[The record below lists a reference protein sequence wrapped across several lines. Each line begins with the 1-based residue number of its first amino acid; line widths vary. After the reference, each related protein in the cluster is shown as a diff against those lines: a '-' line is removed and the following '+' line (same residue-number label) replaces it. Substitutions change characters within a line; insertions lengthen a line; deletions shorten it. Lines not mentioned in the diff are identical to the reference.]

1 MSTLNS
7 NSKERIFAFDAAKAI
22 GIFFIVIGHVFHDQ
36 GIYAQYVYSFHVPLF
51 FFLTGVTFSRGKNG
65 FWKFLIQKLTRLL
78 VPFYIFAAVSWG
90 AYAILG
96 KFVSSFAEKA
106 IDSSVPA
113 IIISTLKGY
122 CAVNTPLWFL
132 PCLFLELLFLYA
144 ITFIID
150 RIASKR
156 RLLYALF
163 GVSII
168 AAIVI
173 QYVIYKFSLFPTK
186 APIFKADVAIAMLP
200 FSLSGVLFSK
210 FAAQNQK
217 NLRKPYIF
225 ILSLLCVAAGGFSAL
240 KLNVLVGYQSSE
252 YGRILI
258 FYLSAFMSV
267 LGFTLL
273 CFFIPKLKVISYIG
287 SNTMPILLMHKFPV
301 VFFHTLCPFIS
312 ERLTD
317 KSLFWS
323 AIAALLSIGLCLLVA
338 LPIHKIAPFVLG
350 EKMPSRKRSKS

>member
-7 NSKERIFAFDAAKAI
+7 NSKERIFAFDAAKAV

-122 CAVNTPLWFL
+122 CAANTPLWFL

-150 RIASKR
+150 RIAAKR
-156 RLLYALF
+156 RLSYALF
-163 GVSII
+163 GASVI

-186 APIFKADVAIAMLP
+186 VPIFKVDVAIAMLP

-210 FAAQNQK
+210 LVMPNQK
-217 NLRKPYIF
+217 AVRKPYIF
-225 ILSLLCVAAGGFSAL
+225 ILSLLFIAAGGFFAL
-240 KLNVLVGYQSSE
+240 KLNILVGYQSSG

-258 FYLSAFMSV
+258 FYLSA
-267 LGFTLL
+267 
-273 CFFIPKLKVISYIG
+273 
-287 SNTMPILLMHKFPV
+287 
-301 VFFHTLCPFIS
+301 
-312 ERLTD
+312 
-317 KSLFWS
+317 
-323 AIAALLSIGLCLLVA
+323 
-338 LPIHKIAPFVLG
+338 
-350 EKMPSRKRSKS
+350 

>member
-1 MSTLNS
+1 MSTLN
-7 NSKERIFAFDAAKAI
+7 NNPKERIFAFDAAKAI

-113 IIISTLKGY
+113 IIIGILKGY

-156 RLLYALF
+156 RLSYALF

-200 FSLSGVLFSK
+200 FSLKICSTKS
-210 FAAQNQK
+210 K
-217 NLRKPYIF
+217 NLAQAIHIYFIIVMRRRRRIF
-225 ILSLLCVAAGGFSAL
+225 GTEAEHS
-240 KLNVLVGYQSSE
+240 
-252 YGRILI
+252 RR
-258 FYLSAFMSV
+258 
-267 LGFTLL
+267 
-273 CFFIPKLKVISYIG
+273 
-287 SNTMPILLMHKFPV
+287 
-301 VFFHTLCPFIS
+301 IS
-312 ERLTD
+312 EQRIRQNTD
-317 KSLFWS
+317 ILF
-323 AIAALLSIGLCLLVA
+323 IRFHVRTR
-338 LPIHKIAPFVLG
+338 IHPAVFLHP
-350 EKMPSRKRSKS
+350 EA

>member
-1 MSTLNS
+1 MSTLN
-7 NSKERIFAFDAAKAI
+7 NNPKERIFAFDAAKAI

-156 RLLYALF
+156 RLSYALF

-168 AAIVI
+168 AAIAI

-200 FSLSGVLFSK
+200 FSLSGGFILKICSTK
-210 FAAQNQK
+210 SK
-217 NLRKPYIF
+217 NLVQAIHIYFIIVMRRRRRIF
-225 ILSLLCVAAGGFSAL
+225 GTEAECSRRISKQRIRQNTDILFIRFYVRT
-240 KLNVLVGYQSSE
+240 
-252 YGRILI
+252 RI
-258 FYLSAFMSV
+258 YPA
-267 LGFTLL
+267 
-273 CFFIPKLKVISYIG
+273 
-287 SNTMPILLMHKFPV
+287 
-301 VFFHTLCPFIS
+301 VFLHP
-312 ERLTD
+312 E
-317 KSLFWS
+317 
-323 AIAALLSIGLCLLVA
+323 A
-338 LPIHKIAPFVLG
+338 
-350 EKMPSRKRSKS
+350 